1 LILETVN
8 LTRLYT
14 IGSTAIVGVQDVNLT
29 IDEASFQVMMGPSG
43 SGKTT
48 LLNLL
53 GLIDRPTRGKI
64 FFRGRDTSTLDTE
77 DLRKIRL
84 REIGFVYQTFN
95 LLPTLTSLENVE
107 LPLALVGASQ
117 KKQEEEAKKLLDA
130 VGLSHR
136 LQHLPK
142 ELSIGEIQRVAVARA
157 LVNKPSLVLA
167 DEPTGELD
175 SKSGLEII
183 NLLLN
188 ACKKIGAAVVVAT
201 HDERVTKVSDKA
213 YSIRDG
219 RLDER

>member
-14 IGSTAIVGVQDVNLT
+14 IGPTAIVGVQDINLT

-53 GLIDRPTRGKI
+53 GLIDQPTGGKI
-64 FFRGRDTSTLDTE
+64 FFQGRDTTALDAE

-95 LLPTLTSLENVE
+95 LLPTLTTLENVE

-117 KKQEEEAKKLLDA
+117 RKQEEEAKKLLAA

-188 ACKKIGAAVVVAT
+188 ACKKIGASVVVAT
-201 HDERVTKVSDKA
+201 HDERVAKVADKI
-213 YSIRDG
+213 YRIRDG
-219 RLDER
+219 RLDKG